1 MDEEMKVADAAVAPE
16 APEKEVIPEEPK
28 DAQVQEADAPSTSE
42 VDAEKEVSGEDK
54 VGTPDSKWENDKR
67 SMAEKIKAL
76 ENEKN
81 EYLQAKKMLEA
92 LDSAAANDPEFM
104 KLANKKLVEQG
115 LLDESV
121 LEKLNSAPSQSQAR
135 PQTDESAKSPAVL
148 WAEQKMRE
156 EHEKRE
162 KFFVSFEERHPDLTE
177 GSPEV
182 IRANRTAIGAAA
194 AKKMAEG
201 GVSEEEAFEFA
212 YKLIMNPTQLVEEGK
227 LQGIAQAQ
235 SASPVE
241 GAASGGAANSS
252 GKGELTPEQREAA
265 RLFGITEEA
274 YARNLEE

>member
-1 MDEEMKVADAAVAPE
+1 MEEDMKTAQTVEAPE
-16 APEKEVIPEEPK
+16 APETQETVEEPK
-28 DAQVQEADAPSTSE
+28 DAVKEVADAPSTSE
-42 VDAEKEVSGEDK
+42 VDAEKKDAGAEEQA
-54 VGTPDSKWENDKR
+54 GTPDPKEDNDKR

-121 LEKLNSAPSQSQAR
+121 LEKLDQAPAQQKA
-135 PQTDESAKSPAVL
+135 DVGAKDPAVL

-162 KFFVSFEERHPDLTE
+162 KFFNDFEERHPDLTE
-177 GSPEV
+177 GKPEV
-182 IRANRTAIGAAA
+182 IKANRSAIGAAA
-194 AKKMAEG
+194 AKRMAEG
-201 GVSEEEAFEFA
+201 GVSEQDAFEFA
-212 YKLIMNPTQLVEEGK
+212 YKLIMNPSQLVEEGK

-235 SASPVE
+235 SATPTE
-241 GAASGGAANSS
+241 GAASGGSAKSS
-252 GKGELTPEQREAA
+252 GTVELTPEQKEAA
-265 RLFGITEEA
+265 SLFGISEEA
-274 YARNLEE
+274 YAKNVEE